1 MILLISRR
9 PQIIHILLLIGLD
22 WGEQKIEGGFL
33 LVGLSPLTA
42 KMSCSARILDKE
54 YAIPGLTE
62 TCHSTKECGEKA
74 NKKIVID
81 NGDSSL
87 YICNSCMR
95 RYLTKKS
102 ADSTWYGWF
111 DCEYPAAAKVMY
123 SAWFYDAVKRGSA
136 SASSSASAAQAAIAS
151 GAEVGAVDKLTEQM
165 AELTLTKEKSILQQI
180 SEINMWMKGEGKN
193 NYKEQVVKQRELIEL
208 KTRLK
213 LKR

>member
-1 MILLISRR
+1 M
-9 PQIIHILLLIGLD
+9 IHILLLIGLD

-42 KMSCSARILDKE
+42 KMACCARILDKE
-54 YAIPGLTE
+54 YAIPGLIE

-81 NGDSSL
+81 DGDSSL
-87 YICNSCMR
+87 YICNGCMR

-123 SAWFYDAVKRGSA
+123 SAWFYDAVKRGAASA
-136 SASSSASAAQAAIAS
+136 SASASD
-151 GAEVGAVDKLTEQM
+151 VDKLTEKM

-180 SEINMWMKGEGKN
+180 AEINMWMKGEGKN